1 MGKIRD
7 QSFAHSYLWRTI
19 RDSGTSSLP
28 TGSGFISSMFVAR
41 AGEHDSMTDRSSH
54 PAGRRDGGMK
64 SSRKILLGIIA
75 GLLIVFAIVA
85 VLTFTMTVTT
95 DTSGV
100 SLPFETH
107 YSVSFPDGNAVM
119 IGSSRIAVM
128 AYNGSV
134 ITDVDGNREQ
144 LATGQTRLISP
155 RHATIS
161 IFGIPIYN
169 ADFQIT
175 LQYLGSTGTKD
186 NFDLTVATSQKIP
199 SFLLDRLVP
208 SSVMATQA

>member
-1 MGKIRD
+1 
-7 QSFAHSYLWRTI
+7 
-19 RDSGTSSLP
+19 
-28 TGSGFISSMFVAR
+28 
-41 AGEHDSMTDRSSH
+41 MTDRSPH
-54 PAGRRDGGMK
+54 PAGRGDGGMK
-64 SSRKILLGIIA
+64 NSTKILLGIIA
-75 GLLIVFAIVA
+75 GLVIVIAAVA
-85 VLTFTMTVTT
+85 VLTFTMTVT
-95 DTSGV
+95 SGTTGA

-107 YSVSFPDGNAVM
+107 YTVSFPDGNTVT

-144 LATGQTRLISP
+144 LNSGQTRIISP

-175 LQYLGSTGTKD
+175 LQYLGSADTKD

-208 SSVMATQA
+208 SSVKATPV

>member
-1 MGKIRD
+1 
-7 QSFAHSYLWRTI
+7 
-19 RDSGTSSLP
+19 
-28 TGSGFISSMFVAR
+28 
-41 AGEHDSMTDRSSH
+41 MTDRSPR
-54 PAGRRDGGMK
+54 PANRGDGGVQN
-64 SSRKILLGIIA
+64 STKILLGIIA
-75 GLLIVFAIVA
+75 GLVIVIAVAA

-95 DTSGV
+95 GTSGV

-107 YSVSFPDGNAVM
+107 YSVSLPDGNAVT

-134 ITDVDGNREQ
+134 ITDADGNREQ
-144 LATGQTRLISP
+144 LAVGQTRIISP

-161 IFGIPIYN
+161 VFGLPVYS

-175 LQYLGSTGTKD
+175 LQYLGSSGSRD

-208 SSVMATQA
+208 SSVKATPV

>member
-1 MGKIRD
+1 M
-7 QSFAHSYLWRTI
+7 
-19 RDSGTSSLP
+19 
-28 TGSGFISSMFVAR
+28 FIAR
-41 AGEHDSMTDRSSH
+41 PGEHDSMTDRSPH
-54 PAGRRDGGMK
+54 PAGRSDGGLQN
-64 SSRKILLGIIA
+64 RTKIILGILA
-75 GLLIVFAIVA
+75 GLVIVIAVAA

-95 DTSGV
+95 GTSGV

-107 YSVSFPDGNAVM
+107 YAVSFPDGNAVT

-134 ITDVDGNREQ
+134 ITEADGNREQ
-144 LATGQTRLISP
+144 LAVGQTRIISP

-161 IFGIPIYN
+161 IFGIPLYS

-186 NFDLTVATSQKIP
+186 NFDLTVAASQKIP

-208 SSVMATQA
+208 STVKATPV